1 MQFLHDPGFGCAK
14 ESDMAISSAGIGSG
28 LDVNSIVKQ
37 MVELEKRPLTQLK
50 TQAATIQTRLSTY
63 SQVKSLMSTLSDA
76 AAKLTRDGSWN
87 GMTVNSSNSAAVSA
101 TVSGIAS
108 ATTFGIS
115 VQQMAR
121 AQSVASAPV
130 AKDAPVGGGTLTI
143 QLGTWLHTTPPA
155 QFTPGTDSPLEVTVG
170 ATDSLT
176 TIAAKINDSNGGV
189 TATVMRDATG
199 ERLLVR
205 SAKTGEASGFRI
217 QVAEDGAAPGLAA
230 LTFDPQNA
238 PDTGMAAAASQF
250 SYAQNTLAKINGI
263 GISSADNT
271 FADTIPGL
279 KLTVSQVSTEEVT
292 MTVGTDTAAM
302 KKNIQDFVNAYNAV
316 NDLLSSSTKYD
327 AETKTAGVLQG
338 DNTAVGLQG
347 ALRMLTMASTGATG
361 DGALRRL
368 SDIGIS
374 VERGGKLS
382 VDGTKLDTALK
393 DPAKLKG
400 LFAAEAGST
409 GTGGG
414 IAVQFKSFTS
424 QLLSLDGLMNNKADA
439 LDSAVKRNASEQE
452 KVNNRAA
459 VVEKRLRAQ
468 YSALDAKM
476 GSLSALNSYISA
488 QVSQWNR
495 GNG

>member
-1 MQFLHDPGFGCAK
+1 
-14 ESDMAISSAGIGSG
+14 MAISSAGIGSG
-28 LDVNSIVKQ
+28 LDVNSIVSQ
-37 MVELEKRPLTQLK
+37 MVALEKRPLTQLQ
-50 TQAATIQTRLSTY
+50 TQAATIQTKLSAY
-63 SQVKSLMSTLSDA
+63 SQMKSLMSTLSDA

-87 GMTVNSSNSAAVSA
+87 SMAITSSNSAAVSA

-115 VQQMAR
+115 VQQIAR

-130 AKDAPVGGGTLTI
+130 AKDTPLGGGTLTI
-143 QLGTWLHTTPPA
+143 QLGSWMHTTPPA
-155 QFTPGTDSPLEVTVG
+155 TFTPGEDSPLDVAVDVN
-170 ATDSLT
+170 DSLT

-217 QVAEDGAAPGLAA
+217 QVTEDGASPGLAA

-238 PDTGMAAAASQF
+238 PGVGMAATSTQF

-263 GISSADNT
+263 DISSADNN

-279 KLTVSQVSTEEVT
+279 KLTVSQVSTEEVK
-292 MTVGTDTAAM
+292 MTVGSDTAAM
-302 KKNIQDFVNAYNAV
+302 KKNIQDFVTAYNAV
-316 NDLLSSSTKYD
+316 NDLLSASTKYD
-327 AETKTAGVLQG
+327 AETKTSGVLQG

-347 ALRMLTMASTGATG
+347 ALRTLTMGSAGA
-361 DGALRRL
+361 GAGVFQRL
-368 SDIGIS
+368 ADAGIS
-374 VERGGKLS
+374 MERGGKLA
-382 VDGTKLDTALK
+382 VDNTKLDASLRDPVALK
-393 DPAKLKG
+393 A
-400 LFAAEAGST
+400 LFATPAATT
-409 GTGGG
+409 GGGGG

-439 LDSAVKRNASEQE
+439 LNSAVKRNVSEQD
-452 KVNNRAA
+452 KVNDRAA

-468 YSALDAKM
+468 YTALDAKM

-488 QVSQWNR
+488 QVSQWNKS
-495 GNG
+495 GG